1 MLGIKRPEKPARKL
15 DIPDGLWLR
24 CDSCNEI
31 LYKKT
36 LEQNL
41 FICPRCNFHFRIG
54 CRKYVEI
61 LLDDGQ
67 LEELDADLVPQDPLG
82 FPEYPAKVKQTQTK
96 TGLTEG
102 FVYGRGMI
110 AGVPVSFG
118 AMDFGF
124 VGGSM
129 GSVVGEKVAR
139 ATRLARDER
148 RALVIVATS
157 GGARMQEGIF
167 SLMQMAKTS
176 AELALLQQAR
186 VPYVAI
192 LINPCTDG
200 VMASFASLGDVII
213 AEPGAHLGFAGP
225 RVIET
230 TIGEKLPEG
239 FQRSEFMLKHGM
251 IDIVIS
257 RRDLRDTVGKILNL
271 LCPPAPSAAPAL
283 P

>member
-1 MLGIKRPEKPARKL
+1 MLGIKKPERKL

-61 LLDDGQ
+61 LLDDGKF
-67 LEELDADLVPQDPLG
+67 EELDANLVPEDPLG

-96 TGLTEG
+96 TGLKEG
-102 FVYGRGMI
+102 FIYGRGAI
-110 AGVPVSFG
+110 AGAPVSFG
-118 AMDFGF
+118 AMDFSF

-139 ATRLARDER
+139 AARLAAQER
-148 RALVIVATS
+148 RGLVVVATS
-157 GGARMQEGIF
+157 GGARMHEGIF

-176 AELALLQQAR
+176 AELALLQQAK
-186 VPYVAI
+186 VPYITI
-192 LINPCTDG
+192 LINPCTAG
-200 VMASFASLGDVII
+200 VMASYASLGDVII
-213 AEPGAHLGFAGP
+213 AEPGAQLGFAGP

-251 IDIVIS
+251 VDIVVS
-257 RRDLRDTVGKILNL
+257 RRDLRDTVGKLLNL
-271 LCPPAPSAAPAL
+271 LKTGR
-283 P
+283 